1 MLFRSRMWLLA
12 IAFALA
18 WMVTSAMAVHLPRI
32 LEAAGA
38 TATQAVVAGALVGP
52 AQVAAR
58 LAEAGVLRRVHP
70 LVGARLAASAH
81 PLGALLLAVAGAA
94 FPYGFVLLHGAGNG
108 ILTIARGTVPLA
120 VFGPENYGYRL
131 GLIGAPAR
139 IAQAFAPML

>member
-1 MLFRSRMWLLA
+1 M
-12 IAFALA
+12 
-18 WMVTSAMAVHLPRI
+18 
-32 LEAAGA
+32 
-38 TATQAVVAGALVGP
+38 
-52 AQVAAR
+52 
-58 LAEAGVLRRVHP
+58 LRRFHP

-139 IAQAFAPML
+139 IAQAFAPMLFGVLIAPLGAGVLGLSSILSLLALLAFLLVTPRK